1 MTRASTPSGST
12 TATDT
17 AATATATDTDTDTGS
32 GTGPGSPH
40 PAEPAPDHGPESAAV
55 RAVWQDLG
63 LPGLI
68 DVHTHFMP
76 DNVLRKVWAHF
87 DALGGLWP
95 ITYRFDEDER
105 LSLLRDFGV
114 RRFTAL
120 SYPHRPGMA
129 AWLNDWAGDF
139 ADRNPDCLRSA
150 TFYPEPEARD
160 YVASAL
166 EAGTRVFKAHLQ
178 VGRYDPRDPLLADV
192 WGLIAD
198 AGTPVVVHCGSSPEA
213 GPFTGPE
220 PFAETLRAHPGLTAV
235 IAHAGAPDYRAFLD
249 LAEDH
254 ERVHLDTTMVFT
266 EFSKDWAPFPDQ
278 EVPRLKGV
286 ADRILFGTDFPN
298 IPHPYLEQLR
308 ALARLDLGDDWL
320 RDVLYGNAAR
330 LFGL

>member
-1 MTRASTPSGST
+1 MTRASSFSGSAT
-12 TATDT
+12 TDTGTETRSDTAAGTDPGSSRTTDT
-17 AATATATDTDTDTGS
+17 A
-32 GTGPGSPH
+32 H
-40 PAEPAPDHGPESAAV
+40 EHGPESAAV
-55 RAVWQDLG
+55 RAVWQGLG

-95 ITYRFDEDER
+95 INYRFDEDER
-105 LSLLRDFGV
+105 LSLLRGFGV
-114 RRFTAL
+114 RHFTAL

-160 YVASAL
+160 YVAAAL

-198 AGTPVVVHCGSSPEA
+198 AGTPVVIHCGSSPEE

-249 LAEDH
+249 LAEHH

-278 EVPRLKGV
+278 EVPRLKGI

-298 IPHPYLEQLR
+298 IPYPYLEQIE
-308 ALARLDLGDDWL
+308 ALAWLGLGDDWL
-320 RDVLYGNAAR
+320 RGVMYGNAAR

>member
-1 MTRASTPSGST
+1 MTRASSFSGSAT
-12 TATDT
+12 TDTGTETRSDTAAGTDPGSSRTTDT
-17 AATATATDTDTDTGS
+17 A
-32 GTGPGSPH
+32 H
-40 PAEPAPDHGPESAAV
+40 EHGPESAAV
-55 RAVWQDLG
+55 RAVWQGLG

-95 ITYRFDEDER
+95 INYRFDEDER
-105 LSLLRDFGV
+105 LSLLRGFGV
-114 RRFTAL
+114 RHFTAL

-160 YVASAL
+160 YVAAAL

-198 AGTPVVVHCGSSPEA
+198 AGTPVVIHCGSSPEE

-249 LAEDH
+249 LAEHH

-278 EVPRLKGV
+278 EVPRLKGI

-298 IPHPYLEQLR
+298 IPYPYLEQIE
-308 ALARLDLGDDWL
+308 ALAWLGLGDDWL
-320 RDVLYGNAAR
+320 RGVLYGNAAR

>member
-1 MTRASTPSGST
+1 MTRASSFSGSAT
-12 TATDT
+12 TDTGTETRSDTAAGTDPGSSRTTDT
-17 AATATATDTDTDTGS
+17 A
-32 GTGPGSPH
+32 H
-40 PAEPAPDHGPESAAV
+40 EHGPESAAV
-55 RAVWQDLG
+55 RAVWQGLG

-76 DNVLRKVWAHF
+76 DNVLRKVWDHF

-95 ITYRFDEDER
+95 INYRFDEDER
-105 LSLLRDFGV
+105 LSLLRGFGV
-114 RRFTAL
+114 RHFTAL

-160 YVASAL
+160 YVAAAL

-198 AGTPVVVHCGSSPEA
+198 AGTPVVIHCGSSPEE

-249 LAEDH
+249 LAEHH

-278 EVPRLKGV
+278 EVPRLKGI

-298 IPHPYLEQLR
+298 IPYPYLEQIE
-308 ALARLDLGDDWL
+308 ALAWLGLGDDWL
-320 RDVLYGNAAR
+320 RGVLYGNAAR